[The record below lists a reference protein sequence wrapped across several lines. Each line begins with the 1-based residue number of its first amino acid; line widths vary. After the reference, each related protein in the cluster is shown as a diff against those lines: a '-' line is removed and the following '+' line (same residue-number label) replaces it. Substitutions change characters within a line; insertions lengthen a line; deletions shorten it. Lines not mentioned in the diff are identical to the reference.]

1 MIPRY
6 TRPAMGR
13 VWSDEYRMELWLQV
27 ELAVCEAWADLG
39 VIPAEDMAAI
49 RGATVQAERSAE
61 LFAQT
66 HHDMISFTRAISEQ
80 LGPPGRWIHLG
91 LTSSDVLDT
100 ALSLQVQ
107 AAADILAA
115 DLQQLESVLAELA
128 VRYRHTLTIGRTHG
142 VHAEPT
148 TFGHKLAVF
157 VAQVRRD
164 AQRLEQA
171 RDELRVGKL
180 SGAVG
185 THANVP
191 ADVEEQAL
199 ARLGLRPAE
208 AASQILQRDRHAQFM
223 TTLAVIAATLEQQA
237 TEIRAL
243 QRTEIGE
250 AFEPFSSG
258 QQGSSAMPH
267 KRNPE
272 LCERVCG
279 LARLI
284 RGHAVTALDNVA
296 LWHERD
302 ISHSSAE
309 RIILPDAC
317 TALDYILDLMRSIYD
332 GLDVCPEAM
341 TRNLELTQGLIYSG
355 QVLLALVEHGM
366 ARGEA
371 YDLVQTAAR
380 KVWAGEGELQA
391 HLAADPRVS
400 ARLTSAELASL
411 FDLTICGGSRSRSP
425 ASVSALD
432 PDDRRAFPA
441 RQSPRDV
448 RGGRRPFA
456 DGRVRSGVRVRR
468 GHGRTDS
475 R

>member
-6 TRPAMGR
+6 TRPGMGH
-13 VWSDEYRMELWLQV
+13 VWSDEHRAELWLRV
-27 ELAVCEAWADLG
+27 ELAVCEAWADMG
-39 VIPAEDMAAI
+39 VIPEEDIAHI

-61 LFAQT
+61 LFRET
-66 HHDMISFTRAISEQ
+66 HHDMIAFTRAIAER

-100 ALSLQVQ
+100 ALSLQIQ
-107 AAADILAA
+107 EAADILAE
-115 DLQQLESVLAELA
+115 DLQALEAVLSELA
-128 VRYRHTLTIGRTHG
+128 VRYKHTLTIGRTHG

-148 TFGHKLAVF
+148 TFGHKMAVF

-164 AQRLEQA
+164 YTRLEHA

-191 ADVEEQAL
+191 AEVEENAL
-199 ARLGLRPAE
+199 QRLGLRPAE
-208 AASQILQRDRHAQFM
+208 AATQILQRDRHAQLVA
-223 TTLAVIAATLEQQA
+223 TLAVIAATLEQQA

-272 LCERVCG
+272 LCERICG
-279 LARLI
+279 LARLL
-284 RGHAVTALDNVA
+284 RGHVVTALDNVA
-296 LWHERD
+296 VWHERD

-309 RIILPDAC
+309 RLILPDAC
-317 TALDYILDLMRSIYD
+317 IALDYMLDLLRSIFD

-341 TRNLELTQGLIYSG
+341 ERNLGLTRGLIYSG
-355 QVLLALVEHGM
+355 QVLLALVESGM

-371 YDLVQTAAR
+371 YDIVQAAAR
-380 KVWAGEGELQA
+380 RVWAGEGDLLS
-391 HLAADPRVS
+391 HLSSDPRVTERLS
-400 ARLTSAELASL
+400 ADELASL
-411 FDLTICGGSRSRSP
+411 FDPNHHLRGIE
-425 ASVSALD
+425 V
-432 PDDRRAFPA
+432 AFA
-441 RQSPRDV
+441 RL
-448 RGGRRPFA
+448 GLA
-456 DGRVRSGVRVRR
+456 
-468 GHGRTDS
+468 
-475 R
+475 

>member
-1 MIPRY
+1 
-6 TRPAMGR
+6 
-13 VWSDEYRMELWLQV
+13 
-27 ELAVCEAWADLG
+27 
-39 VIPAEDMAAI
+39 MAAI
-49 RGATVQAERSAE
+49 RGASVQADRSAE
-61 LFAQT
+61 LFKET
-66 HHDMISFTRAISEQ
+66 HHDMISFTRAIGER

-100 ALSLQVQ
+100 ALSLQIQ
-107 AAADILAA
+107 EAAEILAE
-115 DLQQLESVLAELA
+115 DLRQLEQVLADLA
-128 VRYRHTLTIGRTHG
+128 VRYKFTLTIGRSHG

-148 TFGHKLAVF
+148 TFGHKMAVF

-164 AQRLEQA
+164 CQRLEHA

-191 ADVEEQAL
+191 AEVEESAL

-208 AASQILQRDRHAQFM
+208 AATQILQRDRHAQFV

-279 LARLI
+279 LARLL

-317 TALDYILDLMRSIYD
+317 IGLDYMLSLTKDIFD

-341 TRNLELTQGLIYSG
+341 MRNLELTHGLIYSG
-355 QVLLALVEHGM
+355 QVLLALVEAGM

-371 YDLVQTAAR
+371 YDLVQAAAR
-380 KVWAGEGELQA
+380 KVWAGDGDLRS
-391 HLAADPRVS
+391 HLAAEPRVS
-400 ARLTSAELASL
+400 SLLSSDELDGLFDPNRHLRGIEVAFARLGL
-411 FDLTICGGSRSRSP
+411 G
-425 ASVSALD
+425 
-432 PDDRRAFPA
+432 
-441 RQSPRDV
+441 
-448 RGGRRPFA
+448 
-456 DGRVRSGVRVRR
+456 
-468 GHGRTDS
+468 
-475 R
+475 